1 MDTLCNITS
10 KEIFEEER
18 ETDININI
26 NVGEQFSEMFLKNPE
41 NLPVIL
47 GFLEEYDFRYI
58 SRFFYKLFHSSVEN
72 ISEFVG
78 LH

>member
-47 GFLEEYDFRYI
+47 GFLEEYDFR
-58 SRFFYKLFHSSVEN
+58 
-72 ISEFVG
+72 
-78 LH
+78 